1 MRIKNKKLAAVGVLF
16 TCLLVAVLVCQLL
29 YVSNV
34 NWIIGKNSAQI
45 QEKYGKFENLMMSP
59 SPDGLYR
66 DTCCSYYVWEGRN
79 GWFLNYPPMMFSI
92 RFDENGIAYECRLQE
107 ALWLT

>member
-45 QEKYGKFENLMMSP
+45 QEKYGKFDHGKNIGGSSGEIW
-59 SPDGLYR
+59 
-66 DTCCSYYVWEGRN
+66 TIC
-79 GWFLNYPPMMFSI
+79 FL
-92 RFDENGIAYECRLQE
+92 
-107 ALWLT
+107 